1 MVYVGGVIVILTI
14 FAIVKRWEVRLVL
27 FTSGALMLIL
37 SGNIFGAVTAFTGP
51 QGMVS
56 AGLVTVICT
65 VMGFA
70 YVLKLTECD
79 AHLIHAIV
87 RPLTKL
93 EKILIPAT
101 VIVTAI
107 INIALPSAAGVS
119 AAVGAIMIPA
129 LIAAG
134 VRPAMAASAVMA
146 GTFGSAMSPG
156 SAHVVFVANELTNRD
171 IMEIVA
177 VISPKVIVAVIIGA
191 IALTVVAFIR
201 KENKGYVPADGEGVS
216 SKDLS
221 TFKVNPL
228 KAIVPVVP
236 LIILIVTSSIMPFNP
251 GLFSTPITVPQAM
264 FMGIIIAGLVSLK
277 NPQEISRNFF
287 AGIGSAYAD
296 VIGII
301 ACAAVFTAGM
311 QQIGLTPALI
321 TAMQGSEAIVPIA
334 STFGPMLIA
343 VLSGS
348 GDAAT
353 MAFNQ
358 AITPHAALFGLDMS
372 SLGTTAS
379 LAGALGR
386 TMSPVAGAAI
396 ICAGL
401 AKINP
406 IEITKRNG
414 PGMLIA
420 ALVTMFML

>member
-14 FAIVKRWEVRLVL
+14 IAIVKRWEVRLVL
-27 FTSGALMLIL
+27 FTSGALMAIL
-37 SGNIFGAVTAFTGP
+37 SGNPFGAVTAFTGP
-51 QGMVS
+51 SGMVS

-87 RPLTKL
+87 KPLTKL
-93 EKILIPAT
+93 EKILIPGT
-101 VIVTAI
+101 VIVTAV

-156 SAHVVFVANELTNRD
+156 SAHVVFVADLTGREV
-171 IMEIVA
+171 MEIVG
-177 VISPKVIVAVIIGA
+177 VIAPKVIVAAVIGA
-191 IALTVVAFIR
+191 IALTVIAFIR
-201 KENKGYVPADGEGVS
+201 KENKGYVPAEGEGVA
-216 SKDLS
+216 KDLS
-221 TFKVNPL
+221 AFKVNPL

-236 LIILIVTSSIMPFNP
+236 LVILIVTSPAL
-251 GLFSTPITVPQAM
+251 GLVNTAITVPQSM
-264 FMGIIIAGLVSLK
+264 FIGIILAGLVSLK

-287 AGIGSAYAD
+287 AGIGSAYAE

-311 QQIGLTPALI
+311 AQIGLTPALI
-321 TAMQGSEAIVPIA
+321 SAMQGSEAIVPIA

-353 MAFNQ
+353 LAFNQ
-358 AITPHAALFGLDMS
+358 AVTPHAALFGLEMS

-401 AKINP
+401 AKVNP

-414 PGMLIA
+414 PGMVIA

>member
-1 MVYVGGVIVILTI
+1 MVYLGGLIVILTI
-14 FAIVKRWEVRLVL
+14 VAIVKRWEVRLVL
-27 FTSGALMLIL
+27 FTSGALMAIL
-37 SGNIFGAVTAFTGP
+37 SGNPFGGVTAFTAA
-51 QGMVS
+51 MVS
-56 AGLVTVICT
+56 GGLVPIICT

-70 YVLKLTECD
+70 YVLKVTGCD
-79 AHLIHAIV
+79 SHLIHAIV
-87 RPLTKL
+87 RPMSKL

-101 VIVTAI
+101 VIVTAM

-129 LIAAG
+129 LIAAS

-156 SAHVVFVANELTNRD
+156 SAHVVFVADLAGMEV
-171 IMEIVA
+171 MEIVA
-177 VISPKVIVAVIIGA
+177 IMAPKAITAILIGA
-191 IALTVVAFIR
+191 IALTFVAFIR
-201 KENKGYVPADGEGVS
+201 KENKGYIPAEGEGVS
-216 SKDLS
+216 QDLS
-221 TFKVNPL
+221 GFKVNPL

-236 LIILIVTSSIMPFNP
+236 LAILILTSPAV
-251 GLFSTPITVPQAM
+251 GLVGTAITVPQSM
-264 FMGIIIAGLVSLK
+264 FIGIILAGIVSLK
-277 NPQEISRNFF
+277 NPQEISKNFF
-287 AGIGSAYAD
+287 NGIGSAYAE

-311 QQIGLTPALI
+311 QSIGLTPALI
-321 TAMQGSEAIVPIA
+321 AAMEGSDAVVPIA
-334 STFGPMLIA
+334 ATFGPLLVA

-353 MAFNQ
+353 LAFNN
-358 AITPHAALFGLDMS
+358 AITPHAAVFGLDIS

-401 AKINP
+401 AKVNP

-414 PGMLIA
+414 PGMIIA

>member
-1 MVYVGGVIVILTI
+1 MVYVGGLIVILTI
-14 FAIVKRWEVRLVL
+14 VAIIKRWEVRLVL
-27 FTSGALMLIL
+27 FTSGALMAIL
-37 SGNIFGAVTAFTGP
+37 SGNPFGAVTVFTGP
-51 QGMVS
+51 NGLIS
-56 AGLVTVICT
+56 GGLVPVITT

-87 RPLTKL
+87 KPMTKL
-93 EKILIPAT
+93 EKVLIPAT
-101 VIVTAI
+101 VIITAL
-107 INIALPSAAGVS
+107 INVALTSAAGVS

-156 SAHVVFVANELTNRD
+156 SAHVVFVANELTGMD
-171 IMEIVA
+171 IMQIVA
-177 VISPKVIVAVIIGA
+177 VIAPKVIVAVLIGA
-191 IALTVVAFIR
+191 IALTVIAFIR
-201 KENKGYVPADGEGVS
+201 KENKGYVPEEGEILN
-216 SKDLS
+216 KDLAG
-221 TFKVNPL
+221 FKVNPL

-236 LIILIVTSSIMPFNP
+236 LAILILTSSIMPFNP
-251 GLFSTPITVPQAM
+251 GVFSTPVTVPQSM
-264 FMGIIIAGLVSLK
+264 FIGIILAGIVSLK
-277 NPQEISRNFF
+277 NPQEISKNFF
-287 AGIGSAYAD
+287 AGIGSAYAE

-311 QQIGLTPALI
+311 QTIGLTPALI
-321 TAMQGSEAIVPIA
+321 TAMEGSQSIVTIA

-358 AITPHAALFGLDMS
+358 AITPHAAVFGLDMA

-401 AKINP
+401 AKVNP

-414 PGMLIA
+414 PGMVIA